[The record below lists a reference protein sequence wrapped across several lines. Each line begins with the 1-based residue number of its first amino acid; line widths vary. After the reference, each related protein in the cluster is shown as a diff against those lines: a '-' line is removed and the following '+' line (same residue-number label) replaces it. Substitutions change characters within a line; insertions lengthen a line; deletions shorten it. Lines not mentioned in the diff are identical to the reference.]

1 MKSDAISPA
10 LACDTAAGD
19 KAARHSSFNTVAIMV
34 AHCAGMLDLVAL
46 PLWIGSLTSTYRFD
60 AQQAGG
66 VVTCFL
72 LGVVL
77 SSCYFA
83 PRLNRIRQRFAVPT
97 GYAVAALVLGACA
110 FVTQYPVLIGLHV
123 AAGVAVGC
131 SLSLTHGVLGLS
143 PNPHR
148 LFALAGLALGVFAI
162 AFVVITP
169 ITIARYGGAA
179 LFEVFAI
186 VMLVAALVTAVAF
199 PSAETNGTVAVRS
212 DVKLSK
218 AVWLGMFGVSCI
230 ALNQSM
236 IFSFVMRIGLDRGF
250 GIAAVT
256 SVLVALGFVNLL
268 PAPLAAVLQGKISA
282 RAVLVTGPLVQAAL
296 ALSISNSSAVAPYAM
311 AAGVFSAVVIFTHT
325 FAFGT
330 LAAIDKSGRAV
341 AATPVML
348 MTGAAI
354 GPILAGTLVKSFGYV
369 SLGAAATVI
378 ALVASTCFSRTIRA
392 R

>member
-1 MKSDAISPA
+1 MKADAISPA
-10 LACDTAAGD
+10 LTTVTGAGD
-19 KAARHSSFNTVAIMV
+19 KATNLSSFNIAAIMV

-83 PRLNRIRQRFAVPT
+83 PRLNRIRQRLAVPT
-97 GYAVAALVLGACA
+97 GYAVAALALGACA
-110 FVTQYPVLIGLHV
+110 FVTQYQILIGLHL

-143 PNPHR
+143 RNPHR
-148 LFALAGLALGVFAI
+148 LFAMAGLALGVFAI
-162 AFVVITP
+162 AFVVVTP
-169 ITIARYGGAA
+169 ISMAQYGGVA
-179 LFEVFAI
+179 LFKVFAV
-186 VMLVAALVTAVAF
+186 VMLVAAVVTAVAF
-199 PSAETNGTVAVRS
+199 PSSEMNGTVAAKS
-212 DVKLSK
+212 DAKLSK

-250 GIAAVT
+250 GVAAVT

-268 PAPLAAVLQGKISA
+268 PAPLAAVLQRKLSA

-296 ALSISNSSAVAPYAM
+296 AISISYSSAFAPYAM

-330 LAAIDKSGRAV
+330 LATIDKSGRAV

-348 MTGAAI
+348 MTGAAV
-354 GPILAGTLVKSFGYV
+354 GPILAGTLVKSFGYG
-369 SLGAAATVI
+369 SLGAIATVI
-378 ALVASTCFSRTIRA
+378 AIVASTCFSRTARA